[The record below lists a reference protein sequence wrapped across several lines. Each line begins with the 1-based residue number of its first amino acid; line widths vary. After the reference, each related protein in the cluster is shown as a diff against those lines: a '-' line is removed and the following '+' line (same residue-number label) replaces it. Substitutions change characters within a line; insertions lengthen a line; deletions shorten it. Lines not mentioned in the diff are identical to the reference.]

1 VIRRLATLVAVVLI
15 LPHVLVAQEGRSA
28 ATGARNSGKEHL
40 RRDEYGMAI
49 KSFSTFVALAPGD
62 NLGYDLRAC
71 AYLRTDSV
79 DLALKDIAKSQ
90 QLEGDEEAGYFA
102 NWLNGIALLLRA
114 DTAGAD
120 AALAKAAAGSPSVAK
135 PRIARARQYADS
147 LFGDEEDSEQLNEL
161 RRRKLAVLLLDEC
174 VDYQLFGAK

>member
-1 VIRRLATLVAVVLI
+1 MD
-15 LPHVLVAQEGRSA
+15 
-28 ATGARNSGKEHL
+28 SGKEHI

-49 KSFSTFVALAPGD
+49 KNFSTFVALAPD
-62 NLGYDLRAC
+62 DSRAYDLRAC

-79 DLALKDIAKSQ
+79 DLALKDIAKSRE
-90 QLEGDEEAGYFA
+90 LGGDEAIRYFA
-102 NWLNGIALLLRA
+102 NWLNGIALLLQA

-147 LFGDEEDSEQLNEL
+147 LFGDGEDSEQLNEL
-161 RRRKLAVLLLDEC
+161 HRRKLAELLLDEC
-174 VDYQLFGAK
+174 VDYQLFGAR